1 MRVVRPISWLKGGK
15 DHGRKND
22 GVREEL
28 DQLND
33 DVHMLREELAEI
45 HERMDFT
52 ERLLAQGRE
61 ERVEVRRET

>member
-1 MRVVRPISWLKGGK
+1 M
-15 DHGRKND
+15 
-22 GVREEL
+22 
-28 DQLND
+28 ND

-61 ERVEVRRET
+61 ERVEK